1 MEVAKRWLK
10 RESQSR
16 GQRSPLTESTA
27 PGQSPLELLPYE
39 IRANILTHLSYTHVY
54 LVRRIASVEQ
64 DEAYYYFVSFYRQIN
79 AYARRYGYKSR
90 IVAMEYERGKPWPTT
105 TTVKLPGK
113 NRLIH
118 IQNSGF
124 DPVLLWVSRTIR
136 TQALTL
142 LYHGATV
149 KFGHKLKKA
158 PTCRFP
164 SFLSLKSS
172 VRLSVDHFA
181 CMRSIQLT
189 EEVDKDHRNDTY
201 NSKRQWVSPIKDLI
215 LSLRFI
221 ANSCPQ
227 LVSLSVEPNHRAL
240 IRSKKRFILKLVT
253 AIVRIVRKCGHIE
266 EVRLG
271 LRRSVLIPPNRW
283 VERVKFVKLEL
294 ESFEKVHQLR
304 IVEEWVGKELG
315 YLAAIQSYIRF
326 LPTEVELWS

>member
-1 MEVAKRWLK
+1 M
-10 RESQSR
+10 
-16 GQRSPLTESTA
+16 
-27 PGQSPLELLPYE
+27 
-39 IRANILTHLSYTHVY
+39 Y

-79 AYARRYGYKSR
+79 AYARRFGYQSR

-105 TTVKLPGK
+105 TTVKVPGK
-113 NRLIH
+113 NCLIH

-149 KFGHKLKKA
+149 KFGYKLRKA
-158 PTCRFP
+158 SVSRLP
-164 SFLSLKSS
+164 SFLSLKLS

-189 EEVDKDHRNDTY
+189 EDMDKDHRNDAY
-201 NSKRQWVSPIKDLI
+201 NHKRRWTNPVKDLI
-215 LSLRFI
+215 SSLRFI
-221 ANSCPQ
+221 ADCCPQ

-240 IRSKKRFILKLVT
+240 IRSKKPYILKLAT
-253 AIVRIVRKCGHIE
+253 AIVRVARKCE
-266 EVRLG
+266 NVEQVRLG
-271 LRRSVLIPPNRW
+271 LRQSVLLPPNRW

-294 ESFEKVHQLR
+294 KVFEKIHRLR
-304 IVEEWVGKELG
+304 TVEEWVGKELG
-315 YLAAIQSYIRF
+315 YLAAIPSYIRF